1 MSGQMA
7 EQEATGDGIAGSRR
21 LTVAGMAWFA
31 AAHTL
36 FFVTQAI
43 LYAQLRQ
50 RRHPAV

>member
-1 MSGQMA
+1 MA